1 MVLELL
7 VDEAESLESPESSSV
22 ELDELELDDEP
33 LDDASL
39 DDASLDEL
47 ELDDE
52 PDDEPDDVMAP
63 VVPVDDVSPMVWS
76 GATNPVVG
84 PSVST
89 KNGLSSM
96 HAGRSTRPKISRFIR
111 ISLSRQRWSAR

>member
-1 MVLELL
+1 MLELL

-39 DDASLDEL
+39 DEL
-47 ELDDE
+47 E